1 MQLPI
6 MEGTIIELGTAC
18 SPNLLTK
25 YHVLKTFDLTE
36 EAQKLGIDLNARL
49 ESNEQQKEKLQKL
62 EVSLLSQKLIT
73 PLQVH

>member
-18 SPNLLTK
+18 SPNLLTQ
-25 YHVLKTFDLTE
+25 YQVLKTFDLGE
-36 EAQKLGIDLNARL
+36 EAQKLGIDLNARRD
-49 ESNEQQKEKLQKL
+49 SNEHQKERLQKL
-62 EVSLLSQKLIT
+62 EVSLLSQKLIA